1 MTTNLA
7 FDFTVD
13 KTKNTIFITREFLA
27 ELSWVW
33 DAFTKQE
40 ILDQWGAPEPW
51 IIKTKYM
58 RFEEGG
64 RRLYS
69 MTSPEGQEHW
79 SIQEFTSISPTN
91 NFKMLTNFSD
101 RDGNISSGFQSSEN
115 NLDFSEADG
124 VTTVK
129 ITIKYA
135 TPAILEMMIEK
146 GFREGFTM
154 TMNNLEDLLKT
165 LSKK

>member
-1 MTTNLA
+1 MTTTLG

-13 KTKNTIFITREFLA
+13 KGKNTVFITREFAAGLP
-27 ELSWVW
+27 LVW

-51 IIKTKYM
+51 KAKTKEM
-58 RFEEGG
+58 NFEVGG
-64 RRLYS
+64 RRVYS
-69 MTSPEGQEHW
+69 MVSPEGQEHW
-79 SIQEFTSISPTN
+79 SIQEFTSISPIT

-101 RDGNISSGFQSSEN
+101 PDGNINSGIKSSEN

-124 VTTVK
+124 ITTVK
-129 ITIKYA
+129 VTIKYA
-135 TPAILEMMIEK
+135 TPAVLEMMIEK
-146 GFREGFTM
+146 GFKQGYSM
-154 TMNNLEDLLKT
+154 TMNNLENLLTT